1 MTVLPDSTLRAR
13 PQLHHTVRSAAAAR
27 ARGRLIG
34 NNPGKGAA
42 RQRPGLKPPMSRL
55 PDSPWLVFVISLA
68 AFWLCTL
75 LGVLVRRKHE
85 AHGGHAPEPFGIVL
99 TASLTLL
106 GLIVGF
112 TFSMA
117 VSRYDLRKAYEEGEA
132 NAIGTEYLRAGL
144 LPADDAALTR
154 TLLRSYLDQRILLYH
169 SRNEERRAETRLRI
183 TQLQNQLWSAV
194 QHAAVT
200 QPSAL
205 TALAAAGM
213 NDVLNSQS
221 YTQAAWW
228 NRIPDAAWALMG
240 LIALLCNVMVG
251 YAAKGA
257 SARSLLLVILP
268 VLLAIAFLLIADIDS
283 PRGGVIRVSAQ
294 NLLSLSEQM
303 H

>member
-1 MTVLPDSTLRAR
+1 M
-13 PQLHHTVRSAAAAR
+13 Q
-27 ARGRLIG
+27 RLAD
-34 NNPGKGAA
+34 NP
-42 RQRPGLKPPMSRL
+42 L
-55 PDSPWLVFVISLA
+55 LVFVVTFIAL
-68 AFWLCTL
+68 WLCAQ
-75 LGVLVRRKHE
+75 LGAALRRKQD
-85 AHGGHAPEPFGIVL
+85 AHGGQAPATFTLIL

-117 VSRYDLRKAYEEGEA
+117 VSRYDQRKNYEAEEA
-132 NAIGTEYLRAGL
+132 NAIGTEYVRTGL
-144 LPADDAALTR
+144 LPAADAAQAR

-169 SRNEERRAETRLRI
+169 SGDEERRKEIRQRI
-183 TQLQNQLWSAV
+183 AQLQQELWSVA
-194 QHAAVT
+194 QNAALA

-213 NDVLNSQS
+213 NDVLNSQG

-228 NRIPDAAWALMG
+228 NRIPPAAWLLMA

-251 YAAKGA
+251 YATSGA
-257 SARSLLLVILP
+257 TPRSLLLLILP
-268 VLLAIAFLLIADIDS
+268 LLIAIAFLLIADIDS

-303 H
+303 R

>member
-1 MTVLPDSTLRAR
+1 
-13 PQLHHTVRSAAAAR
+13 
-27 ARGRLIG
+27 
-34 NNPGKGAA
+34 
-42 RQRPGLKPPMSRL
+42 MSRL
-55 PDSPWLVFVISLA
+55 TDSPLLVFLLSLVV
-68 AFWLCTL
+68 FWLCAQ
-75 LGVLVRRKHE
+75 LGVALRRKQE
-85 AHGGHAPEPFGIVL
+85 AHGGHAPEVFTVIL

-117 VSRYDLRKAYEEGEA
+117 VSRYDQRKNYEAEEA
-132 NAIGTEYLRAGL
+132 NAIGTEYVRAGL
-144 LPADDAALTR
+144 LPANDATAARL
-154 TLLRSYLDQRILLYH
+154 LLRSYLDQRILLYQA
-169 SRNEERRAETRLRI
+169 RDEDRRAEIRQRI
-183 TQLQNQLWSAV
+183 TQLQQQLWSVA
-194 QHAAVT
+194 QNAALA

-213 NDVLNSQS
+213 NDVLNSQG

-228 NRIPDAAWALMG
+228 NRIPGAAWLLMW

-251 YAAKGA
+251 YAARGA
-257 SARSLLLVILP
+257 TVRSLLLIILP

-283 PRGGVIRVSAQ
+283 PRGGVIRVTAQ

>member
-1 MTVLPDSTLRAR
+1 M
-13 PQLHHTVRSAAAAR
+13 
-27 ARGRLIG
+27 
-34 NNPGKGAA
+34 
-42 RQRPGLKPPMSRL
+42 QRVADYPL
-55 PDSPWLVFVISLA
+55 LVFVLSFMAL
-68 AFWLCTL
+68 WLCAQ
-75 LGVLVRRKHE
+75 LGAAVRRKQE
-85 AHGGHAPEPFGIVL
+85 AHGGHAPETFTIVL

-117 VSRYDLRKAYEEGEA
+117 VSRYDQRKNYEAEEA
-132 NAIGTEYLRAGL
+132 NAIGTEYVRAGL
-144 LPADDAALTR
+144 LPAADAAMTR

-169 SRNEERRAETRLRI
+169 SPDEDRRTEIRQRI
-183 TQLQNQLWSAV
+183 TQLQRQLWSAV
-194 QHAAVT
+194 QNAALA

-213 NDVLNSQS
+213 NDVLNSQG

-228 NRIPDAAWALMG
+228 NRIPGAAWLLML

-251 YAAKGA
+251 YAARDA
-257 SARSLLLVILP
+257 TVQSLLLIILP